1 MLGVASVR
9 QIPSSPGECPAS
21 QKALPTNFAH
31 DIFAQDIF
39 AQDNDE
45 EKLLIPLL
53 R

>member
-9 QIPSSPGECPAS
+9 QIPSSPGEGPAS

-31 DIFAQDIF
+31 DIFAQD
-39 AQDNDE
+39 NDE